1 MRGIVRGSKGDY
13 LRAVMSLIIFFIL
26 IWGPWALFTFD
37 HTVGKPNI
45 PYEVRVSLHI
55 GSTAA
60 IYRMTAQAEKIHQ

>member
-1 MRGIVRGSKGDY
+1 
-13 LRAVMSLIIFFIL
+13 MSLTIFFVL

-45 PYEVRVSLHI
+45 PYEVSVSLHI

-60 IYRMTAQAEKIHQ
+60 IYRMTTQTEKIHQ